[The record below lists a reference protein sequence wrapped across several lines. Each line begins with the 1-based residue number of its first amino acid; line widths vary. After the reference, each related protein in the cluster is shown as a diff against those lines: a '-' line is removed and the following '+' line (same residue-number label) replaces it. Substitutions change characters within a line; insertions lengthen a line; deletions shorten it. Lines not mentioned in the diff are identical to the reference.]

1 VVLDIGKTLILG
13 GLTEQQDANS
23 LDGVP
28 GLRDIPVARLLFSN
42 KDDRKYKKTITILI
56 TPKLSKENKLSS
68 GSNNVSF
75 ENDKNNPDLLILN
88 ERIKTSK
95 NMNFKNNVNFSNY
108 KKSIIN
114 NFVSSDNFNLSNNRI
129 TDDIKKRI
137 IELSRELSK
146 KINL

>member
-1 VVLDIGKTLILG
+1 MIKNV
-13 GLTEQQDANS
+13 
-23 LDGVP
+23 
-28 GLRDIPVARLLFSN
+28 RN

-68 GSNNVSF
+68 GPNNVSF

-146 KINL
+146 KVNL